1 MVHHPLLL
9 KGQNIMQ
16 LRFWVFDDGELI
28 RKLSS
33 EIEAQPYVD
42 AGCTLT
48 VLPKIKEE
56 KLDHYQRAMKMVGE
70 ALI

>member
-1 MVHHPLLL
+1 M
-9 KGQNIMQ
+9 QQASQ

-28 RKLSS
+28 RKLAS

-48 VLPKIKEE
+48 ILPKVKVP
-56 KLDHYQRAMKMVGE
+56 KLDHYQRAMHLVGE
-70 ALI
+70 ALF

>member
-1 MVHHPLLL
+1 
-9 KGQNIMQ
+9 MQ

-33 EIEAQPYVD
+33 EIEAQPYID

-48 VLPKIKEE
+48 VLPKVKTP
-56 KLDHYQRAMKMVGE
+56 KVDHYQRAYHLVGE
-70 ALI
+70 CLI

>member
-1 MVHHPLLL
+1 MS
-9 KGQNIMQ
+9 Q

-28 RKLSS
+28 RKLGS
-33 EIEAQPYVD
+33 ELEAQPYVD

-48 VLPKIKEE
+48 ILPKVKVP
-56 KLDHYQRAMKMVGE
+56 KLDHYQRAIHLVGE

>member
-1 MVHHPLLL
+1 
-9 KGQNIMQ
+9 MQ

-33 EIEAQPYVD
+33 EIEAQPYLD

-48 VLPKIKEE
+48 VLPKVKEQ
-56 KLDHYQRAMKMVGE
+56 KVDHYQRAMRLVGE
-70 ALI
+70 ATF

>member
-1 MVHHPLLL
+1 
-9 KGQNIMQ
+9 MQ
-16 LRFWVFDDGELI
+16 LRFWVFDGNELI
-28 RKLSS
+28 RKLAS

-56 KLDHYQRAMKMVGE
+56 KVDQYQRAMRLVGE
-70 ALI
+70 CLV